1 MNPDGDMIHVTEDD
15 QGEGISEPFTN
26 EELNDELE
34 EMQRKIEK
42 YRRIKENKTI
52 R

>member
-1 MNPDGDMIHVTEDD
+1 MNPDGEMIPIVEDD
-15 QGEGISEPFTN
+15 QGEGWSDPFTD
-26 EELNDELE
+26 EEYNDKLE
-34 EMQRKIEK
+34 EIQRKIEK